1 MMTANEIV
9 QVLFICGD
17 QSPIYN
23 SESELEEIKTIFPNS
38 TFVEVGGLQVL
49 PCGRCIDGS
58 AV

>member
-1 MMTANEIV
+1 MTTANEIV

-38 TFVEVGGLQVL
+38 TFVEVSGV
-49 PCGRCIDGS
+49 
-58 AV
+58 